1 MTSPSEPVDIADIT
15 HMLNDEPVK
24 TPAPRPRGD
33 KTSEAELEQRIRLV
47 VKWIT
52 LGMPYSD
59 VVAVC
64 CTNFGVCDRTARSY
78 VADANQRI
86 KDANVKDRDLEI
98 AKAKARYESL
108 LHLSSEDKQYSAAI
122 QANNSLVKLLGLA
135 EPEKIEHGA
144 SDTLTQL
151 VAQIRG
157 GDPKQSV

>member
-1 MTSPSEPVDIADIT
+1 MTSPSEVDIADIT
-15 HMLNDEPVK
+15 HMLNDEPVEK
-24 TPAPRPRGD
+24 PAPRPRGD

-52 LGMPYSD
+52 LGLPYSE
-59 VVAVC
+59 VVGSC
-64 CTNFGVCDRTARSY
+64 ESSFGVSAATAARY
-78 VADANQRI
+78 VSDANQRI
-86 KDANVKDRDLEI
+86 KEANVKDRDLEI

-108 LHLSSEDKQYSAAI
+108 MQLSTQDKQFTAAI
-122 QANNSLVKLLGLA
+122 SANTQLVKLLGLA

-157 GDPKQSV
+157 GHQPALG